1 MVGEV
6 ARFLM
11 AQGSVLAKICRCRSR
26 YALRLLM
33 PVLSSPILL
42 RSLVLL
48 GDSALAV
55 ALLVFDVVIGVLL
68 AHC

>member
-1 MVGEV
+1 
-6 ARFLM
+6 
-11 AQGSVLAKICRCRSR
+11 
-26 YALRLLM
+26 M